1 MRLSDIIDKL
11 RLLTCYPQTGSIET
25 GDEGHTCVN
34 CGLYYKGN
42 FCPACGQKAT
52 AGRITWGTVRSGV
65 MDVWGLGSR
74 SLIRSLWQLVVRPGR
89 LISDYINGK
98 WQVSFPPVKMLVI
111 VAIFLYFLG
120 RLLYPEFWGDLFED
134 DMATPANMLEEAI
147 SWVVSHPEW
156 AFLSVLSL
164 LVIPTWL
171 VFRHAPRNT
180 RHTLPQGFFI
190 MVFLCVQFYLWLFV
204 FSFVFKMFDIGQD
217 LGFTIAFVF
226 VIPVLVLIDYKSLF
240 GYGWWGTLWRIVAVF
255 ELAYLGIVLLVYI
268 SRLFDE
274 FFSSTGYNQALM
286 FLTIIFFLAASAVL
300 LVFVIDMINRRSW
313 RTVGWLKALKYP
325 LIMFGVV
332 LTVMILGELISPG
345 SFSKLPGL
353 LFPQ

>member
-1 MRLSDIIDKL
+1 
-11 RLLTCYPQTGSIET
+11 
-25 GDEGHTCVN
+25 
-34 CGLYYKGN
+34 
-42 FCPACGQKAT
+42 
-52 AGRITWGTVRSGV
+52 
-65 MDVWGLGSR
+65 
-74 SLIRSLWQLVVRPGR
+74 
-89 LISDYINGK
+89 
-98 WQVSFPPVKMLVI
+98 
-111 VAIFLYFLG
+111 
-120 RLLYPEFWGDLFED
+120 
-134 DMATPANMLEEAI
+134 MATPANMLEEAI
-147 SWVVSHPEW
+147 SWIASHPEW

-190 MVFLCVQFYLWLFV
+190 RVFLCVQFYLWLFV

-217 LGFTIAFVF
+217 LGFTIAIVF

-255 ELAYLGIVLLVYI
+255 ELAHLGIALLVYI

-286 FLTIIFFLAASAVL
+286 FLTIIFFVVASAVL

-313 RTVGWLKALKYP
+313 RTVGRLKALKYP

-332 LTVMILGELISPG
+332 LTVMFLGELISPG
-345 SFSKLPGL
+345 SLSKFLRL
-353 LFPQ
+353 LLVN